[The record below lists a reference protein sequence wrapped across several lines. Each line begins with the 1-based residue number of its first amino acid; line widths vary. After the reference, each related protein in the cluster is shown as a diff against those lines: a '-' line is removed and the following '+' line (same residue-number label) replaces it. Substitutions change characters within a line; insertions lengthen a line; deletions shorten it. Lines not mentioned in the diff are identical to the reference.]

1 MIISLSSRITASI
14 TSHVEQL
21 MNRYV
26 GNIMCENNTVQDN
39 WPTPSQVPRPLYWSE
54 SNFHSIHFPFPRKI
68 YQNGIVINSSDLG
81 LWYLPTQILTT
92 SVIWWGK
99 NDRFISLHKSHL
111 KSKLTVQEFMNRSP
125 SSDQSQHQSLVIN
138 TNCNRNNE
146 TARAWIH
153 FPRTI

>member
-1 MIISLSSRITASI
+1 MWEISCTKTILSKTIGRHHLKFPGHCTK
-14 TSHVEQL
+14 V
-21 MNRYV
+21 
-26 GNIMCENNTVQDN
+26 NIDSCQ
-39 WPTPSQVPRPLYWSE
+39 

-111 KSKLTVQEFMNRSP
+111 ERKLTVQEFMNTSP
-125 SSDQSQHQSLVIN
+125 SSDQSQYQSLVIN
-138 TNCNRNNE
+138 TNCNKNDE
-146 TARAWIH
+146 TH
-153 FPRTI
+153 SLFTIGVYG